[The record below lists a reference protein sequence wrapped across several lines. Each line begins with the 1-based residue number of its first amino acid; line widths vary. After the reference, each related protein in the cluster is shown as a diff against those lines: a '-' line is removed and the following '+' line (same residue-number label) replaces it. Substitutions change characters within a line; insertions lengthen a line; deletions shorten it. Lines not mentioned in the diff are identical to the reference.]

1 VRFKLDEN
9 IGDRGA
15 DLLRLAG
22 HDVETVRAQQLVG
35 TTDENLF
42 APCAS
47 EGRALVTLDHDFGHV
62 LRFPP
67 ERSKG
72 IVILEA
78 TPRAD
83 VDTVLARVRDLVAIL
98 QVRELTSELWIIE
111 PGRARIHQSSS
122 D

>member
-9 IGDRGA
+9 IGERGA
-15 DLLRLAG
+15 ELLRTAG
-22 HDVETVRAQQLVG
+22 HDVRTARAQELVG

-42 APCAS
+42 AVCAA
-47 EGRALVTLDHDFGHV
+47 EGRALIFGQV

-67 ERSKG
+67 EHSSG
-72 IVILEA
+72 IVVLET

-83 VDTVLARVRDLVAIL
+83 ADTVLARVRDLVALLRI
-98 QVRELTSELWIIE
+98 RELGSELWIIE
-111 PGRARIHQSSS
+111 PGRARVHQSSS

>member
-9 IGDRGA
+9 IGERGA
-15 DLLRLAG
+15 ELLRLAG
-22 HDVETVRAQQLVG
+22 HDIQTVRDQQLVG
-35 TTDENLF
+35 TTDEDLF
-42 APCAS
+42 AACIS

-67 ERSKG
+67 EKSSG

-83 VDTVLARVRDLVAIL
+83 VDTVLARVRDLIAIPHS
-98 QVRELTSELWIIE
+98 RELGAELWIIE
-111 PGRARIHQSSS
+111 PGRARIHQSE
-122 D
+122 